1 LDGVSGYARGAG
13 RPPDSDA
20 GHGWHVVKWGDI
32 FSEVIV
38 TTFAIIL
45 AEWLYRELRLD
56 RVMVRALGSSAE
68 YLRVVP
74 FDERAV
80 Q

>member
-1 LDGVSGYARGAG
+1 
-13 RPPDSDA
+13 
-20 GHGWHVVKWGDI
+20 VKWGDI